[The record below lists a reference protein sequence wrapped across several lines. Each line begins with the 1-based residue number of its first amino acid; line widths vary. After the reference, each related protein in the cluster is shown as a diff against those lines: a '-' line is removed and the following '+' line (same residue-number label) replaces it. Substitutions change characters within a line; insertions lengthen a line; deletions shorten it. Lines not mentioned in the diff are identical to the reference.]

1 MLKKLF
7 KTEDGQGMVE
17 YGLIIGLIAI
27 LTLAVFIALGPQIK
41 NIFNK
46 TVSNEALTNAQNE
59 INAAMQ

>member
-1 MLKKLF
+1 
-7 KTEDGQGMVE
+7 MVE

>member
-1 MLKKLF
+1 
-7 KTEDGQGMVE
+7 MVE

-46 TVSNEALTNAQNE
+46 KVSNEALTNAQNE